1 MRFRTNTEP
10 WGASRFSWEGDR
22 EGVEGGGRG
31 SEGRGGKRGLKVEE
45 EEAVWWGEEDQ
56 VM

>member
-22 EGVEGGGRG
+22 EGVGGREG

-45 EEAVWWGEEDQ
+45 EEEAVWWGEEDQ